1 MELTPEDFP
10 SLLIENPYLWYPNGY
25 GEQYLHHMKL
35 SFSIGGKVSDTK
47 EFDFGIREVAS
58 GLNRVGDEC
67 GRVYYVNGKR
77 IFCKGGWIQPDI
89 LLEESEKRIYDE
101 ARLMAEANINLI
113 GSEDMPSP

>member
-1 MELTPEDFP
+1 MEGSLKPIKLTKKVALRAGERKVVELTPEDFP

-58 GLNRVGDEC
+58 GLNRVGDE
-67 GRVYYVNGKR
+67 
-77 IFCKGGWIQPDI
+77 WQADI
-89 LLEESEKRIYDE
+89 L
-101 ARLMAEANINLI
+101 
-113 GSEDMPSP
+113 